1 MIYGLLADGVL
12 VLHLAFILF
21 VVLGGLLVLRWHW
34 LAIAHLPAAV
44 WGAFIELTGS
54 DCPLTAVENNLRI
67 KAGEGGYAGG
77 FIEHYLMPVI
87 YPAGLTRDIQ
97 FVLAGVVIVVN
108 LAVYGWL
115 IYQRKKRIR
124 T

>member
-1 MIYGLLADGVL
+1 MTYHLLADAVL
-12 VLHLAFILF
+12 VLHLLFILF

-34 LAIAHLPAAV
+34 LAVFHLPAAI
-44 WGAFIELTGS
+44 WGALIELTGW
-54 DCPLTAVENNLRI
+54 DCPLTAVEIGFRQH
-67 KAGEGGYAGG
+67 AGEAGYSGG

-87 YPAGLTRDIQ
+87 YPQGLTRDIQ
-97 FVLAGVVIVVN
+97 LILAGIVIAIN

-115 IYQRKKRIR
+115 VYQRRK